1 MHSVKLRGAKSKLLP
16 KIYVRTFCFS
26 KKNQI
31 FDEKIWKSL
40 FFYHIGLVLHCA
52 MPPDKIWRV
61 KNQVKERLR
70 LRAGGAEN

>member
-1 MHSVKLRGAKSKLLP
+1 ME
-16 KIYVRTFCFS
+16 IT
-26 KKNQI
+26 
-31 FDEKIWKSL
+31 